1 MEWLDFFG
9 GISFV
14 YVFQYYSHMT
24 GISTSCLQDIS
35 LEDALETLSDM
46 TDFVEIMDDGPHY
59 CQSAEIPGLYSFRYS
74 LHAPSRGVNIAS
86 TLEPIRRASVE
97 VIAEAL
103 GIAGE
108 LNADVV
114 IHPGY
119 AAWLGGRVL
128 SIRALRRSLDEIIAV
143 ADDGG
148 TTFYVENMPKWPYFF
163 FCTPEDYQ
171 YFDDCPICLDV
182 GHAYMTGTLDSFLS
196 MPFGHCHIHD
206 NCGTEDSHS
215 PVGSGGI
222 DWEGVLG
229 VIAERKVEPVLEVRS
244 RDAVMASFSA
254 LKHFGF

>member
-1 MEWLDFFG
+1 
-9 GISFV
+9 
-14 YVFQYYSHMT
+14 MT
-24 GISTSCLQDIS
+24 GISTSCLHERS
-35 LEDALETLSDM
+35 LDEALEFLSGM

-59 CQSAEIPGLYSFRYS
+59 CHSAEIPSQYSFRYS

-97 VIAEAL
+97 VISDAL
-103 GIAGE
+103 TIAGE
-108 LNADVV
+108 LSADVV

-119 AAWLGGRVL
+119 SAWLGGKAS
-128 SIRALRRSLDEIIAV
+128 SIRALRRSLDEIMAV

-148 TTFYVENMPKWPYFF
+148 VTFFVENMPKWPYFF
-163 FCTPEDYQ
+163 FCTPDDYQ

-182 GHAYMTGTLDSFLS
+182 GHAYITGTLDSFLS

-222 DWEGVLG
+222 DWDKVLG
-229 VIAERKVEPVLEVRS
+229 IIAERKVEPVLEVRS
-244 RDAVMASFSA
+244 PDAVMESLAA
-254 LKHFGF
+254 LKRFDFL